1 MKMCRLWVLLCV
13 AMVGGVSPI
22 AAQAAYPDH
31 QIRLIVPYT
40 PGGPAD
46 ILARVIAQKMT
57 LTLGQS
63 VIIENKPGAGLT
75 IGSDYVARSRP
86 DGYTLLVGAA
96 SMLIASTPGRTPAQS
111 LRDFAPI
118 SEIGTFPEVV
128 VVNRDLPVHNVA
140 ELIAYAR
147 ARPGQV
153 NFSSSGIGSLTHMAG
168 ALFGQ
173 MAGLKLTHVPYRGI
187 NEALTDVVAG
197 RVQIAFPGAPIGLPL
212 AKSGQVRAIAV
223 TGAQRAASAPD
234 LPTVASEG
242 LPGYDVSPW
251 YGIMAPKGTPPDV
264 IKLWH
269 TEIVK
274 IMQTPEVKQR
284 WLTLGAD
291 TVYSKTPED
300 FETLMQ
306 AEATKWAR
314 LVKDADIK
322 LE

>member
-1 MKMCRLWVLLCV
+1 VKLCRCVVFIILAVAAGLLPV
-13 AMVGGVSPI
+13 A
-22 AAQAAYPDH
+22 ARAAYPDH

-57 LTLGQS
+57 LALGQS

-86 DGYTLLVGAA
+86 DGYTLLIGAA
-96 SMLIASTPGRTPAQS
+96 SMLIASTPGRTPEQS

-147 ARPGQV
+147 SRPGQV
-153 NFSSSGIGSLTHMAG
+153 NFGSSGIGSLTHMAG

-173 MAGLKLTHVPYRGI
+173 MADLKLVHVPYRGI

-212 AKSGQVRAIAV
+212 ARSGQVRAIAV
-223 TGAQRAASAPD
+223 TGAQRSASAPD

-242 LPGYDVSPW
+242 LAGYDVSPW
-251 YGIMAPKGTPPDV
+251 YGVMAPRGTPPAV
-264 IKLWH
+264 ITLWH
-269 TEIVK
+269 TEIVR

-291 TVYSKTPED
+291 TVYSKTPEA
-300 FETLMQ
+300 FGALMQ
-306 AEATKWAR
+306 AEASKWAR
-314 LVKDADIK
+314 LVKDAGIK
-322 LE
+322 LQ